1 MARALFPEVDSS
13 LYITFSMLDLCII
26 IKQAR
31 RHLVVTSRARERD
44 GEKEKE
50 NGSDEALEVAPG

>member
-1 MARALFPEVDSS
+1 MARAPFPELDSS
-13 LYITFSMLDLCII
+13 LNIIFPMLDLCII

-31 RHLVVTSRARERD
+31 RHPVVTSRARERE

-50 NGSDEALEVAPG
+50 NGSDEAL